1 MRPVKATATAVTA
14 VLAAGM
20 ASVAAGRLA
29 SDAALKAPAGR
40 PLPTEPR
47 LTVHGT
53 AAGQI
58 ALTRDLASLRPGTY
72 GLAGDGSH
80 AVVGPVLE
88 AAQHAADTVVR
99 RLERVT
105 HGALAAGDAVW
116 LTPNLHVGNPGT
128 ALGLDHADIDVPG
141 ELGELPA
148 WFVPGARDTWVIA
161 VHGLGTTR
169 EQVMN
174 LMAPL
179 HARRVPVL
187 ALAYRGDLGAP
198 RPPDGLNHLGETEWR
213 DLDAAI
219 RYAVRHGA
227 RRVVLLGWSTGATM
241 ALRAAERSPVRERIA
256 GLVLDSPVLSWEA
269 TLRALAR
276 ARHTPQ
282 PLLPLAVRAA
292 QGRAGPGRPARRPG
306 RRDHRPRPAHRAD
319 PDLPRTRRPGGSLGA
334 LPQPGPPP
342 RRSGRPAHRAAGPAR
357 GDVERR
363 SGGVPGAAA
372 PLPDPAGLTATDH
385 GPDQGRRSRLPI
397 TVVDHARDLGHRLR
411 RQPRHHP
418 RPAPVPDIPFKVV
431 RLA

>member
-1 MRPVKATATAVTA
+1 MRPVKATAAALTAA
-14 VLAAGM
+14 LAAGM
-20 ASVAAGRLA
+20 ASVAVGRLA

-58 ALTRDLASLRPGTY
+58 TLTRDLAALRPGTY
-72 GLAGDGSH
+72 GLSGDGSH

-88 AAQHAADTVVR
+88 AARHAADTVVR

-105 HGALAAGDAVW
+105 HGTFAPGDAVW
-116 LTPNLHVGNPGT
+116 LTPNLYIGNPSA
-128 ALGLDHADIDVPG
+128 ALGLDHADVDVPG
-141 ELGELPA
+141 ELGGLPA
-148 WFVPGARDTWVIA
+148 WFVPGQRDTWVIA
-161 VHGLGTTR
+161 VHGLGATR
-169 EQVMN
+169 EQAMN
-174 LMAPL
+174 LMGFL
-179 HARRVPVL
+179 HGRRLPVL

-241 ALRAAERSPVRERIA
+241 ALRAAEHSAVRERIA

-292 QGRAGPGRPARRPG
+292 QGRAGLHADRVAEIT
-306 RRDHRPRPAHRAD
+306 D
-319 PDLPRTRRPGGSLGA
+319 PDRLTVPA
-334 LPQPGPPP
+334 LIF
-342 RRSGRPAHRAAGPAR
+342 
-357 GDVERR
+357 
-363 SGGVPGAAA
+363 
-372 PLPDPAGLTATDH
+372 H
-385 GPDQGRRSRLPI
+385 GPDDRVAPWEFSRRLAHRRADLVALH
-397 TVVDHARDLGHRLR
+397 TVARAPHAAMWNADPKEYEERLR
-411 RQPRHHP
+411 RFLTP
-418 RPAPVPDIPFKVV
+418 
-431 RLA
+431 LM